1 MSIIYQDRVYKTS
14 KVILKQQ
21 IQLYNY
27 ENHCYFFLIWHKCI
41 NSISTNVERNYVL
54 KDKEKI
60 ALFIDADNAPAAK
73 IDIILSELATYGVV
87 NIRKAYGNWKSP
99 CIKPWEDVLHEY
111 AIQPI
116 QQFDL
121 TKGKNAT
128 DIALVIDAMD
138 ILYTKD
144 VDTICLV
151 SSDCDFTPLVTR
163 ALADGKYVIGFGE
176 RKAPMAFVN
185 SCSKFLYL
193 DDIATDE
200 KPVKKLKPS
209 IKSDTKLMNMLRQ
222 AVEAS
227 EDNDGWAN
235 LSSIG
240 NHISNH
246 ASFDQRNYGFKK
258 VSDLFAAIDLF
269 EMKQTNG
276 SVTWIRDKKRAKE
289 LSVK

>member
-1 MSIIYQDRVYKTS
+1 M
-14 KVILKQQ
+14 
-21 IQLYNY
+21 
-27 ENHCYFFLIWHKCI
+27 
-41 NSISTNVERNYVL
+41 

-73 IDIILSELATYGVV
+73 IDIILSELARYGVV

-163 ALADGKYVIGFGE
+163 ALADGKAVLGFGE
-176 RKAPMAFVN
+176 RKAPSAFVN

-193 DDIATDE
+193 DDIVLEE
-200 KPVKKLKPS
+200 KTVHKSKPN
-209 IKSDTKLMNMLRQ
+209 IKSDTKLINMLRQ
-222 AVEAS
+222 AIDAS
-227 EDNDGWAN
+227 EEGDGWAQ
-235 LSSIG
+235 LGPIG
-240 NHISNH
+240 KHISNH
-246 ASFDQRNYGFKK
+246 ASFDQRNYGFNKL
-258 VSDLFAAIDLF
+258 SELFAAINLF
-269 EMKQTNG
+269 EMKKTHG
-276 SVTWIRDKKRAKE
+276 SVFWVRDKKKSKAA
-289 LSVK
+289 

>member
-1 MSIIYQDRVYKTS
+1 
-14 KVILKQQ
+14 
-21 IQLYNY
+21 
-27 ENHCYFFLIWHKCI
+27 
-41 NSISTNVERNYVL
+41 L

-73 IDIILSELATYGVV
+73 IDIILSELARYGVV
-87 NIRKAYGNWKSP
+87 NIRKAYGNWKSQ

-144 VDTICLV
+144 IDAVCLV

-163 ALADGKYVIGFGE
+163 VLAEGKTVIGFGE
-176 RKAPMAFVN
+176 RKAPSAFVN
-185 SCSKFLYL
+185 SCSKFLFL
-193 DDIATDE
+193 DEEEKGDE
-200 KPVKKLKPS
+200 VEARKA
-209 IKSDTKLMNMLRQ
+209 IKNEPHIKCDTKLMNMLRQ
-222 AVEAS
+222 AVRSS
-227 EDNDGWAN
+227 EGDDGWAS
-235 LSSIG
+235 LRSVG
-240 NHISNH
+240 RHISNH

-258 VSDLFAAIDLF
+258 LSDLFSAIDLF
-269 EMKQTNG
+269 EMKKTNE
-276 SVTWIRDKKRAKE
+276 SNFWIRDKKKHQTQ
-289 LSVK
+289 SK